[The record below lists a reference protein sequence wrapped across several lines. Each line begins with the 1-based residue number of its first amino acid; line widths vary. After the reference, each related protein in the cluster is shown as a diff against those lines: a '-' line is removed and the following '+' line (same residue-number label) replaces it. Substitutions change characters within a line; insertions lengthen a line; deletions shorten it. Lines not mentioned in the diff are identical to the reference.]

1 MSEEKP
7 PQLFNRNFYSDDPAS
22 GFADLV
28 PVKNKKGEIIGYD
41 TKLVNTALPDGS
53 DVYAN
58 FNQTFLSFQNIRTG
72 GDKVFF
78 KAFITAF
85 NESYTPDFNPTQVF
99 GRTDPIYQYKG
110 TTRAITLAW
119 KMPASSDGEAYE
131 NLVKVQKLVG
141 MLYPN
146 YTNSSIDG
154 NALTLSEAPL
164 VRLKMMNL
172 IQKVGTSET
181 GTSNNPRQIFNGY
194 KSTSTDQGLLGVI
207 TSCTINHNLEGTDG
221 VFEKIDY
228 SQTDPENKKGK
239 TKNTILPK
247 LIDINISFSPLHET
261 TLTGKMPMLYGAKIS
276 NMDKDDEKFKSR
288 EVENGKTLSE
298 LRNIK
303 RTLEEKRRSAAG
315 AQQRADKAAA
325 RAARA
330 GRRLEN
336 LQDRG
341 LADSKRAQRTKD
353 RLLQNAAEA
362 FDAVGAALDS
372 AVYEN
377 FGEGQFEDLI

>member
-28 PVKNKKGEIIGYD
+28 PVKNDKGEIIGYD

-53 DVYAN
+53 DAYAN

-131 NLVKVQKLVG
+131 NLVKVQRLVG

-146 YTNSSIDG
+146 YTDASIDG

-181 GTSNNPRQIFNGY
+181 GTGDNPRQIFNGY

-228 SQTDPENKKGK
+228 SQTDSENKKGK

-261 TLTGKMPMLYGAKIS
+261 TLTGKMPMLYGANIS
-276 NMDKDDEKFKSR
+276 NMDKDRDEFKSR
-288 EVENGKTLSE
+288 EVENGRTLSE
-298 LRNIK
+298 LRALK
-303 RTLEEKRRSAAG
+303 RTIEEKRKSASEQQDLDRKKAKALRLQDKFMAAERGSRREERLMNRSI
-315 AQQRADKAAA
+315 RADN
-325 RAARA
+325 RA
-330 GRRLEN
+330 GVDGEQLAATRDAALET
-336 LQDRG
+336 L
-341 LADSKRAQRTKD
+341 
-353 RLLQNAAEA
+353 AEA
-362 FDAVGAALDS
+362 DALES
-372 AVYEN
+372 
-377 FGEGQFEDLI
+377 LI

>member
-1 MSEEKP
+1 MGEEKP
-7 PQLFNRNFYSDDPAS
+7 PQLFNRNFYSDDPTS

-28 PVKNKKGEIIGYD
+28 PVKNKKGEIIRYD
-41 TKLVNTALPDGS
+41 TKLVNTTLPDGS
-53 DVYAN
+53 DAYAN
-58 FNQTFLSFQNIRTG
+58 FNQTFLSFKNIRTG
-72 GDKVFF
+72 GDIVYF
-78 KAFITAF
+78 KAFVTAF
-85 NESYTPDFNPTQVF
+85 NESFTPDFNPTQVF

-131 NLVKVQKLVG
+131 NLVKVQRLVS
-141 MLYPN
+141 MLYPS
-146 YTNSSIDG
+146 YTQSDVFDV

-181 GTSNNPRQIFNGY
+181 GAGDNPRQIFNGY
-194 KSTSTDQGLLGVI
+194 KSTSTDDGLLGVI
-207 TSCTINHNLEGTDG
+207 TSCTINHNLEGSDG

-228 SQTDPENKKGK
+228 SKTDPDNKIGK

-261 TLTGKMPMLYGAKIS
+261 TLTGKMPMLYGANIS
-276 NMDKDDEKFKSR
+276 KTDKGEDKFKSR

-303 RTLEEKRRSAAG
+303 RTLEEKRRSAAS
-315 AQQRADKAAA
+315 AQQNLDRAQA
-325 RAARA
+325 RARRA
-330 GRRLEN
+330 YRKLGSGRDLN
-336 LQDRG
+336 DR
-341 LADSKRAQRTKD
+341 DRAKLD
-353 RLLQNAAEA
+353 AAAEA
-362 FDAVGAALDS
+362 SRNNLEPQKELQS
-372 AVYEN
+372 YEDE
-377 FGEGQFEDLI
+377 FGQFEDLI